1 MEIAD
6 KDFKNHYLHVSFMK
20 TCKSYELC
28 PAGLSI
34 SKKPFIEF
42 EMNDLKVFW
51 KETLIQSEKDLLET
65 LPIGICERLNYIE
78 RRFWA
83 ELQQLQENNT
93 DDHFKDGLV
102 KLLIHLEKKIKKITK
117 TKRKKFEKLAN
128 YEYLRKLV
136 SARFDKHLDLFTSPS
151 NLSNYCENFCPDV
164 VNIANLVTLN
174 SLTCSLL
181 KVTNYNNS
189 NISDKEEVN
198 LSDSVP
204 DRLSNATSL
213 EGNRYKANFVSPNA
227 INMSKRNLTKGEM
240 SLLSKGLQ
248 FVPTPKHFNKALL
261 REEPENFRRRLR
273 LKWFFHNDEHQFNI
287 NPFKQRSKFNPGKND
302 AAIEFYLSQLE
313 EEILSLDK
321 NVSYSN
327 LTKEELLIN

>member
-1 MEIAD
+1 M
-6 KDFKNHYLHVSFMK
+6 
-20 TCKSYELC
+20 
-28 PAGLSI
+28 
-34 SKKPFIEF
+34 
-42 EMNDLKVFW
+42 
-51 KETLIQSEKDLLET
+51 SE
-65 LPIGICERLNYIE
+65 
-78 RRFWA
+78 
-83 ELQQLQENNT
+83 
-93 DDHFKDGLV
+93 
-102 KLLIHLEKKIKKITK
+102 
-117 TKRKKFEKLAN
+117 
-128 YEYLRKLV
+128 
-136 SARFDKHLDLFTSPS
+136 RFDEHLDLFFTFPS
-151 NLSNYCENFCPDV
+151 DLSNYCENFCPDV

-174 SLTCSLL
+174 SPTRSSQE
-181 KVTNYNNS
+181 VTNYNNGS
-189 NISDKEEVN
+189 VSDKEEVN
-198 LSDSVP
+198 LGDSVS
-204 DRLSNATSL
+204 DRVSNAASL

-227 INMSKRNLTKGEM
+227 INMSKRNLTKDEM

>member
-6 KDFKNHYLHVSFMK
+6 KDFKNHYLHLSFMK
-20 TCKSYELC
+20 TCKSYELY
-28 PAGLSI
+28 PAGLNI

-42 EMNDLKVFW
+42 EMDDLKVFW

-78 RRFWA
+78 RMFWA

-128 YEYLRKLV
+128 YEYLKKLV
-136 SARFDKHLDLFTSPS
+136 SEHLDLFTSPS
-151 NLSNYCENFCPDV
+151 SLSNYCENFCPDV

-181 KVTNYNNS
+181 KVTNYNNR

-198 LSDSVP
+198 LSDSIP

-227 INMSKRNLTKGEM
+227 INMSKRNLTKG
-240 SLLSKGLQ
+240 
-248 FVPTPKHFNKALL
+248 
-261 REEPENFRRRLR
+261 
-273 LKWFFHNDEHQFNI
+273 
-287 NPFKQRSKFNPGKND
+287 
-302 AAIEFYLSQLE
+302 
-313 EEILSLDK
+313 
-321 NVSYSN
+321 
-327 LTKEELLIN
+327 